1 MKQHRQESPFK
12 ALPRFGVTQ
21 GRDFPK
27 LLVMSARAVANIL
40 DGSFVGLAF
49 VLADLDVRVL
59 METRTALVA
68 VSIDFERHVMQR

>member
-1 MKQHRQESPFK
+1 
-12 ALPRFGVTQ
+12 
-21 GRDFPK
+21 
-27 LLVMSARAVANIL
+27 MSARAVAYIL

>member
-27 LLVMSARAVANIL
+27 LLVMSARAVAYI
-40 DGSFVGLAF
+40 
-49 VLADLDVRVL
+49 LADLDVRVL